1 MIEMATEP
9 ASFVSA
15 EEYLEFDR
23 KSEIRNEYVFGEIVA
38 MAGGT
43 PWHSR
48 IAANTV
54 FALNKTLFGG
64 RCGVFDAN
72 LRVCVNKEASYA
84 FPDVTVVCGPMEY
97 LDEKKDTIVNPK
109 VVIEV
114 LSPAT
119 RNYDF
124 GDKARMYFRIASLSD
139 LLLIEQREV
148 RVEHWRRQPNGWDVE
163 VVQDLAATMSIESI
177 GCDVL
182 VSEIYSGVEFS

>member
-1 MIEMATEP
+1 MATEP
-9 ASFVSA
+9 APFVSA

-23 KSEIRNEYVFGEIVA
+23 KSDIRNEYVFGEIVA

-43 PWHSR
+43 PWHSL

-54 FALNKTLFGG
+54 GSLHQKLLGSG
-64 RCGVFDAN
+64 CRVFDAN

-148 RVEHWRRQPNGWDVE
+148 RVEHWRRQPNGWGIE
-163 VVQDLAATMSIESI
+163 VVQDLAATMSIKSI